1 LCPVKAVRIHKDGG
15 PEVLRYED
23 APDPVPGTGQVLI
36 ELRAASL
43 NHLDVWIRK
52 GLPSVPKPRILGA
65 DGAGV
70 VVSGDGF
77 APGDRVVINP
87 GHDLG
92 NGKISVVGEHSDGT
106 HAELI
111 AVPQEQVYLL
121 PAEIDFEVA
130 AAFPLVFETAY
141 RMLATKARLQ
151 EDEWVLVW
159 GIGSG
164 VSTATLAIAKALGA
178 RVIVTSSSE
187 DKLARA
193 RELGADATF
202 NHDTEDVVAGVKEVS
217 GGGAHVVVDHV
228 GEATWKRS
236 LDAARAEGRV
246 CVCGATSG
254 PNPPANLHRIWW
266 KQLTIFGSTMGS
278 QEDFE
283 AVYELVKSG
292 RAIPVVDVVFPLAEA
307 AAAHERL
314 EAGEQLGKIVLRISD
329 ESA

>member
-1 LCPVKAVRIHKDGG
+1 MPVKAIRIHEDGG
-15 PEVLRYED
+15 PDVLRYED

-43 NHLDVWIRK
+43 NHLDIWIRK

-77 APGDRVVINP
+77 DPGTRVVINP
-87 GHDLG
+87 GLDHGDG
-92 NGKISVVGEHSDGT
+92 RITVVGEHTDGT

-111 AVPQEQVYLL
+111 AVPREQVYEL
-121 PAEIDFEVA
+121 PDDLGFEAA

-141 RMLATKARLQ
+141 RMVSTKAGLQ
-151 EDEWVLVW
+151 EGEWVLVW

-164 VSTATLAIAKALGA
+164 VSTATLAIAKALGG
-178 RVIVTSSSE
+178 RVIVTSSSA

-202 NHDTEDVVAGVKEVS
+202 NHDADDVVAGVKEIT
-217 GGGAHVVVDHV
+217 GGGAHVIIDHV

-236 LDAARAEGRV
+236 LDAARPAGRV
-246 CVCGATSG
+246 CVCGATTG

-266 KQLTIFGSTMGS
+266 KQLTVLGSTMAS
-278 QEDFE
+278 KQDFE

-292 RAIPVVDVVFPLAEA
+292 RAVPVIDGVYPLEEA

-314 EAGEQLGKIVLRISD
+314 EAGNQLGKVVLRIPG
-329 ESA
+329 